1 MNNLCYN
8 EFNNFKVEESIMQ
21 TPDILN
27 YLNHYGPIV
36 IFIIIF
42 LESLNLTGIPAIII
56 LPTVGFFIE
65 HSSYSFLFVYF
76 VTVVGSISGC
86 LLYYVVAR
94 KFGRPLYN
102 FFYHKI
108 PATQRSLE
116 KASQLSER
124 YGAMTCFI
132 GRILPTVRT
141 FISLMSGIFAIPFKT
156 FTIYSAAGIAIWN
169 FVTLFIGY
177 LAAIYS

>member
-1 MNNLCYN
+1 
-8 EFNNFKVEESIMQ
+8 MQ
-21 TPDILN
+21 TSDILSGFN
-27 YLNHYGPIV
+27 QYGPLL
-36 IFIIIF
+36 IFIILF

-56 LPTVGFFIE
+56 LPTIGFFIKMNA
-65 HSSYSFLFVYF
+65 SNFLFIYLI
-76 VTVVGSISGC
+76 TVLGSVSGC
-86 LLYYVVAR
+86 LLYYVIAR
-94 KFGRPLYN
+94 KFGRPLYD
-102 FFYHKI
+102 FFYNKI

-156 FTIYSAAGIAIWN
+156 FSLYSAAGIAIWN
-169 FVTLFIGY
+169 FMTLLIGY
-177 LAAIYS
+177 LAALYSS